1 MKSRK
6 EDTAIVKNLVRPILV
21 GAGVGAL
28 CCLLVLLI
36 MAAVLAAK
44 DIPQAAVT
52 PMAVVA
58 GAFGCFIAGLVAA
71 KIAGTKGLLF
81 GAATGLLLYLIIM
94 IAVFE
99 VLKDIRSA
107 YALVKLAVMIGC
119 GAVGGIVGVNMK
131 KK

>member
-6 EDTAIVKNLVRPILV
+6 EDTAIVKNIARPILI

-28 CCLLVLLI
+28 CCLLVLLV

-44 DIPQAAVT
+44 DIPQTAVT

-58 GAFGCFIAGLVAA
+58 GAFGSFIAGLVAA
-71 KIAGTKGLLF
+71 RIARTKGLMF
-81 GAATGLLLYLIIM
+81 GSATGLLLYLIIM
-94 IAVFE
+94 LAGFA
-99 VLKDIRSA
+99 VLKDIRGA
-107 YALVKLAVMIGC
+107 YALVKMAILIGC
-119 GAVGGIVGVNMK
+119 GAVGGVIGVNMK